1 MTAKGSAPD
10 SPRPPAGGSPL
21 PAPIGLWALFRAFG
35 TIGVISMGGGR
46 FAYYFHELV
55 TRRRWLGE
63 QEMLERLAIS
73 QLLPGP
79 NIGNLAVLLGQR
91 LRGFRGAALALIATL
106 APGALL
112 MIGLSAFYFARG
124 QVPGAAP
131 AFRGIAA
138 AAAGLALGT
147 TLQIGWKSARGVRA
161 APLAALTI
169 VAVLVLRLP
178 TLPAIVLLGGL
189 GVLLFHADPIPRSLE
204 VSDGSAALRPPTPGE
219 GEISAREHGA
229 KDATMISPL
238 PLPQFLHMTEMGE
251 GPGVRAEGAPKGET

>member
-1 MTAKGSAPD
+1 MTAEGSAPD
-10 SPRPPAGGSPL
+10 SPRPPAAASPL
-21 PAPIGLWALFRAFG
+21 PAPVGLWALFRAFG

-124 QVPGAAP
+124 QVPGAGP

-161 APLAALTI
+161 ALLAALTI

-189 GVLLFHADPIPRSLE
+189 GVLLFHAAPF
-204 VSDGSAALRPPTPGE
+204 PP
-219 GEISAREHGA
+219 A
-229 KDATMISPL
+229 
-238 PLPQFLHMTEMGE
+238 PLPQGIGGKGSKWFRRASGLQQQNSSPIAQPARGAQPRSDE
-251 GPGVRAEGAPKGET
+251 GQGRGPEGKG